1 MVTSGISAREDQLL
15 AELRFRIRRF
25 LRSADDIVRRTG
37 VSPRQYLILLA
48 IRRLP
53 RNDETAIRVLASRVA
68 LKHHSDVELVDRLEE
83 HGYVRPGRGQKD
95 RGQAIDQIPAYPRQL
110 QDFNQARNS
119 PGRRVRDKRG

>member
-15 AELRFRIRRF
+15 AELRFHIRRF

-37 VSPRQYLILLA
+37 VSPRQLLLP
-48 IRRLP
+48 IRGLP